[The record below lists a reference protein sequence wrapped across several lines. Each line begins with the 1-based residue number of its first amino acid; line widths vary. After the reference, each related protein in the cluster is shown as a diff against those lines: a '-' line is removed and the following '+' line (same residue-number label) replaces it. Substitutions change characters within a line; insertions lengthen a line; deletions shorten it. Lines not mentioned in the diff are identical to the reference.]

1 MDLDTE
7 RAARLRANSAKLAE
21 LGLFSAKEQAV
32 KAALAVPARPR
43 AAPRPAKQK
52 APPTEVRRS
61 TRERAQVSY
70 NEEEAFKELM
80 PSRRAGAGGSGAR
93 STRDINHLQLTEEQ
107 VEALRAKRARS
118 PRAAG
123 SEEGSEEG
131 DEDEEGRPSKRR
143 GPRGPRDSGKGV
155 RKQGGKLYDSATGVT
170 CHWCRQKTVD
180 RKVTC
185 THPACGRTRMP
196 YSFCERCLWNRHG
209 EDVVAAEASGSWVCP
224 PCRGSC
230 GRGCVV
236 CCNCGPCRTKMDLP
250 PTGQVKKHVKELGY
264 TNAHDWLV
272 GKITSE
278 DQTELTDRKLRMPW
292 AEWMTQP
299 QQKASGKQQ
308 QEEEDEEERDDEDEE
323 EQQEEEEPEDKEQE
337 VALKQAA
344 KPRAAGKAAEG
355 AAKRRRHAAAMAA
368 VAAAIGELDSSDEG
382 KQEEQM
388 ELEGEEEREQEE
400 EQEQT
405 GQSKSQPG
413 RTERGGGK
421 TAGVEKATV
430 PSGKAKP
437 AAARGRGRRAVEA

>member
-52 APPTEVRRS
+52 APPTE
-61 TRERAQVSY
+61 VSY

-209 EDVVAAEASGSWVCP
+209 
-224 PCRGSC
+224 
-230 GRGCVV
+230 GRGGGGGERLVGV
-236 CCNCGPCRTKMDLP
+236 PPVPWQMDLP

-278 DQTELTDRKLRMPW
+278 PDTAVCVATSASMGCACTIARLAVLFEEHLVASCLALR
-292 AEWMTQP
+292 
-299 QQKASGKQQ
+299 
-308 QEEEDEEERDDEDEE
+308 
-323 EQQEEEEPEDKEQE
+323 
-337 VALKQAA
+337 
-344 KPRAAGKAAEG
+344 
-355 AAKRRRHAAAMAA
+355 
-368 VAAAIGELDSSDEG
+368 
-382 KQEEQM
+382 
-388 ELEGEEEREQEE
+388 
-400 EQEQT
+400 
-405 GQSKSQPG
+405 
-413 RTERGGGK
+413 
-421 TAGVEKATV
+421 
-430 PSGKAKP
+430 SGKAKP